1 MKRVIYLLVILSAL
15 VFIGYICLN
24 QKEFL
29 RSQKT
34 NNGSYTVEIYAYK
47 RFFAAPGDGGMGSRS
62 GFIKLLDKDGNE
74 IGNTSNCPSFFL
86 RDIELDLGIID
97 NTFFFTRSGGI
108 NLKTGKCE

>member
-1 MKRVIYLLVILSAL
+1 
-15 VFIGYICLN
+15 
-24 QKEFL
+24 
-29 RSQKT
+29 
-34 NNGSYTVEIYAYK
+34 
-47 RFFAAPGDGGMGSRS
+47 GDGGMGTRS

-74 IGNTSNCPSFFL
+74 IGNTSNCPTFFL